1 MEVWVMVDYGDAA
14 VEILTADEFNSIA
27 QHARWALSEDED
39 HYEDME
45 DYDALEV
52 LEMYYGDETQFY
64 SRTI

>member
-27 QHARWALSEDED
+27 QHARWALSED
-39 HYEDME
+39 HYADME
-45 DYDALEV
+45 DYEDMEV

>member
-14 VEILTADEFNSIA
+14 VEILTVDEFNSIA
-27 QHARWALSEDED
+27 QHARRALSED

-45 DYDALEV
+45 DYEDMEV